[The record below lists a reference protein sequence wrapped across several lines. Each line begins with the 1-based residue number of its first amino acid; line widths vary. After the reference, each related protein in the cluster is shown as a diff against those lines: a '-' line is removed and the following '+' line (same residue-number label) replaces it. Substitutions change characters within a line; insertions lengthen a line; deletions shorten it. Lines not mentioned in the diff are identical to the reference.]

1 MDPLA
6 VNLPN
11 FIPFSKS
18 IYLHLIMHVVHGW
31 MSLRGVD
38 LNLLP
43 ILQALLNK
51 GSVTLAARS
60 LGLSQPAT
68 SHALGRLRHLFGDRL
83 LVKVGREMR
92 LTAKAKKLRVMA
104 DAACSVIEMLVAPD
118 AFDPANTIAKYSVAT
133 TDHMALIL
141 GQDLLPMLR
150 AEAPGMSVSFVD
162 AGLSVHDQLRSGAVD
177 LAVVARVPG
186 LFDGLSADGSFIDP
200 LVCAC
205 GLEHPLSGQL
215 AITAEQ
221 LSAYPLLRI
230 DSVPNFRI
238 PPTPHEFSEP
248 IMVSASHLMV
258 LPILAAKTGAMTV
271 IPRSMAQQVAE
282 HAALKII
289 PLAGAT
295 VSLEHCT
302 VWNPVHDSD
311 AAHSWLRSKLNDI
324 LQLNF
329 S

>member
-1 MDPLA
+1 
-6 VNLPN
+6 
-11 FIPFSKS
+11 
-18 IYLHLIMHVVHGW
+18 MHVVHGT
-31 MSLRGVD
+31 MSLRGID

-60 LGLSQPAT
+60 LGMSQPAT
-68 SHALGRLRHLFGDRL
+68 SHALGRLRHLFGDQL

-92 LTAKAKKLRVMA
+92 LTAKAKKLRAMT
-104 DAACSVIEMLVAPD
+104 DAACSTIEMLVAPD
-118 AFDPANTIAKYSVAT
+118 AFDPAITSAKFSVAT

-141 GQDLLPMLR
+141 GQDLLPILR
-150 AEAPGMSVSFVD
+150 AEAPGMSVTFVD
-162 AGLSVHDQLRSGAVD
+162 AGLSVHDQLLSGAVD

-186 LFDGLSADGSFIDP
+186 LFEGLSAEGSFIDP

-205 GLEHPLSGQL
+205 GLEHPLSGSS

-221 LSAYPLLRI
+221 ISAYPLLRI

-258 LPILAAKTGAMTV
+258 LPLLTAKTAAMTV
-271 IPRSMAQQVAE
+271 IPRSMAQLVAG

-295 VSLEHCT
+295 VSLEHYT

-311 AAHSWLRSKLNDI
+311 AAHGWLRAKINNIMGLHFPMDCAI
-324 LQLNF
+324 L
-329 S
+329 

>member
-1 MDPLA
+1 
-6 VNLPN
+6 
-11 FIPFSKS
+11 
-18 IYLHLIMHVVHGW
+18 

-51 GSVTLAARS
+51 GSVTLASRS

-92 LTAKAKKLRVMA
+92 LTAKAKKLRTMV
-104 DAACSVIEMLVAPD
+104 DAACSAIEMLVAPD
-118 AFDPANTIAKYSVAT
+118 AFDPATTIAKFSVAT

-141 GQDLLPMLR
+141 GQDLLPILR
-150 AEAPGMSVSFVD
+150 AEAPAMSVTFVD
-162 AGLSVHDQLRSGAVD
+162 AGLSVHDQLLSGAVD

-186 LFDGLSADGSFIDP
+186 LFDSLSVDGSFIDP

-205 GLEHPLSGQL
+205 GQGHPLSGHS
-215 AITAEQ
+215 AITPEQ
-221 LSAYPLLRI
+221 LSAYPLLQI

-258 LPILAAKTGAMTV
+258 LPLLTAKTGAMTV
-271 IPRSMAQQVAE
+271 IPRSMARLVAE

-289 PLAGAT
+289 PLAGSAP
-295 VSLEHCT
+295 SLDHIT
-302 VWNPVHDSD
+302 VWNSVHDSD
-311 AAHSWLRSKLNDI
+311 PAHGWIRTKINDI
-324 LQLNF
+324 MRLNF
-329 S
+329 PDIPEDAIL